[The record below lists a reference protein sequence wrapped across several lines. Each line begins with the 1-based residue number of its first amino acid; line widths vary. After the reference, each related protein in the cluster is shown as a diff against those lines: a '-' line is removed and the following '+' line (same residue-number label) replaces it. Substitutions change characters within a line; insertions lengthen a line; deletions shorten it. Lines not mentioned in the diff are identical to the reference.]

1 MNPSQFAATTIL
13 PFLARIVLA
22 LAFLPQGWN
31 NLMVLNE
38 FTGTDAQR
46 LRELG
51 VRGVTDP
58 EPTPPDVSLGAVR
71 GEWQSTSPVE
81 PEVRET
87 PRGSE
92 PAPRTAPAPRGTD
105 PGNRTATRQADAPAR
120 TTPRPAETAAP
131 KPLDP
136 PRPEQMSPLA
146 PLKANGLYR
155 LALYA
160 DSARLPFPVALAWAV
175 SAIQLIGGGCVVLGI
190 FCRVWGLLM
199 AVILAG
205 VFVTGTLPNVKGVWF
220 FGMSGADFN
229 LVFAQMGLFV
239 LALGVFL
246 VGPGALSLDRA
257 IFRRSRAPRRAP
269 TRTA

>member
-58 EPTPPDVSLGAVR
+58 EPAPPDVSLGAVR
-71 GEWQSTSPVE
+71 GEWQST
-81 PEVRET
+81 
-87 PRGSE
+87 
-92 PAPRTAPAPRGTD
+92 APAPQATD